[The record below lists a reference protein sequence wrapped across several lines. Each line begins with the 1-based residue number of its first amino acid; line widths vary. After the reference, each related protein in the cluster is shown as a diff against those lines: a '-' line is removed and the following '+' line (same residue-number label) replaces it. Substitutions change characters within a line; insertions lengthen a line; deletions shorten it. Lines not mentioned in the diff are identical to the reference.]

1 MVLLALN
8 AVSGVSVP
16 MLAQLSLAVLLSRIG
31 LSLYRGV
38 RDPGTPR
45 GDALVL
51 DLFLGLVVVAAGVL
65 WFSEIL
71 L

>member
-1 MVLLALN
+1 VVLLALN

-16 MLAQLSLAVLLSRIG
+16 MLAQHFVAMLLSWIG

-38 RDPGTPR
+38 RDRRTQR

-51 DLFLGLVVVAAGVL
+51 DLFLGLVVVAAGAL